1 MLAALIQDVRY
12 TLRLARKSPGFFATV
27 IVLFGLGIGLNC
39 AIFSLVDAL
48 LLRPLPVA
56 RPNELVRLVQV
67 TDRLGARSSFT
78 YHTYRSLT
86 ERAKG
91 LAAVFGYHETTIALR
106 DSRGARSIACHVVS
120 GTFFSAL
127 GVRPLYGRALLPAD
141 ELRTSDAFPAVL
153 SYAFWR
159 GYYAGDPSVV
169 GRRLT
174 LQNRV
179 FTAVGVMPAEFH
191 GVELDT
197 TPDVFIPLI
206 AAEGLDADPNF
217 NSYRKLDYA
226 LVARLRSGVPPL
238 AAQAEAESIFKAA
251 IEEEFHGAQDS
262 NYWTTG
268 KFQLQ
273 SIANGVSLMRP
284 KFSSALLLLMGGGV
298 LLLLIVCAN
307 IGGLLLARTAARRS
321 EIAIRLAIGA
331 TGKQLVRQWLT
342 ETLLVSLAG
351 AVLGLAAAWGA
362 MPLIARGLP
371 PLRNLNAT
379 LVTLSLDLKPNAR
392 LFAFSLLLCILTALF
407 AGLPSAIQAT
417 HHDLHLALKAVR
429 ATQRQPL
436 RWVLISLQVA
446 LCTLLLS
453 MAGLLVSTFQH
464 LRALDPGFDRDHV
477 VTFSLDPGLLGYT
490 PQQTRS
496 LRLRLETAA
505 RELPGVTA
513 VGDASRG
520 LMRGTG
526 VVTTFKPAGQE
537 AAPGE
542 FLNTSLNRVS
552 PEYFDTMGIRFL
564 TGRNFR
570 ANEPPA
576 KPQPIIV
583 NEAFAHRLFPQGDAL
598 GRTVGQGW
606 NQVAEGTHQVVGI
619 VSNAKYRSLREALLP
634 IAYYS
639 WSPDDGGEFILHVR
653 THNDPAAI
661 IDPVR
666 RVLHSIDPRLP
677 FDEIHTLAEE
687 VDASLWPERTLAW
700 LSAAFS
706 IAATVLAGLGVF
718 GALAYA
724 IAQMKREIGIR
735 VALGAPPSAVIRLLL
750 AKPAMFAGA
759 GVAAGLA
766 AMLTLAPVLSGLLYG
781 VVATDPAALTVA
793 AATVLGLALLAM
805 LAAARAALVLN
816 PASVLR
822 ED

>member
-1 MLAALIQDVRY
+1 VLAPLFQDIRY

-27 IVLFGLGIGLNC
+27 VVLLGLGIGLNC

-48 LLRPLPVA
+48 LLRSLPVA

-67 TDRLGARSSFT
+67 TSRLGARSSFT
-78 YHTYRSLT
+78 YHTYRALS

-91 LAAVFGYHETTIALR
+91 LVAVFAYHETTIAFR

-120 GTFFSAL
+120 GTLFSAL
-127 GVRPLYGRALLPAD
+127 GVRPLYGRALLPDD
-141 ELRTSDAFPAVL
+141 ELRASDVLPAVL
-153 SYAFWR
+153 SYTFWR
-159 GYYAGDPSVV
+159 RDYAGDPSVV
-169 GRRLT
+169 GQRLT
-174 LQNRV
+174 SQNRA
-179 FTAVGVMPAEFH
+179 FTIVGVMPAEFH

-197 TPDVFIPLI
+197 TPNVFIPLI
-206 AAEGLDADPNF
+206 AADGLEADPNF
-217 NSYRKLDYA
+217 NSYRKLDYV
-226 LVARLRSGVPPL
+226 LVARLRSGVPLL
-238 AAQAEAESIFKAA
+238 AAQTEAESIFKAA
-251 IEEEFHGAQDS
+251 IDEEFHGAPDS

-273 SIANGVSLMRP
+273 SIVNGVSLMRP

-307 IGGLLLARTAARRS
+307 IGGLLLARTAARRG

-331 TGKQLVRQWLT
+331 TGKQLVGQWLT

-351 AVLGLAAAWGA
+351 AVLGVAAAWGA

-379 LVTLSLDLKPNAR
+379 LVTLSLDLKPNTL
-392 LFAFSLLLCILTALF
+392 LFAFSLSLCVVSALF

-417 HHDLHLALKAVR
+417 RHELHLALKAVR
-429 ATQRQPL
+429 ATSRQPL

-453 MAGLLVSTFQH
+453 VAGLLVSTFQH

-477 VTFSLDPGLLGYT
+477 VTFSLEPGLLGYT

-496 LRLRLETAA
+496 LRLRLEKAA
-505 RELPGVTA
+505 NQLPGVTA

-526 VVTTFKPAGQE
+526 VVTTFTPAGQK
-537 AAPGE
+537 AAPSE

-552 PEYFDTMGIRFL
+552 PEYFDAMGIRFL
-564 TGRNFR
+564 AGRNFR
-570 ANEPPA
+570 ANELPA
-576 KPQPIIV
+576 KPEPIIV
-583 NEAFAHRLFPQGDAL
+583 NEAFARRLFPREDAL

-606 NQVAEGTHQVVGI
+606 NQVAEGTHQIIGI
-619 VSNAKYRSLREALLP
+619 VSDAKYRSLREAMLP
-634 IAYYS
+634 IAYYPWTPNDQGS
-639 WSPDDGGEFILHVR
+639 FILHVR
-653 THNDPAAI
+653 THNDPAGI

-666 RVLHSIDPRLP
+666 RVLHSLDPRLP

-687 VDASLWPERTLAW
+687 VDVSLWPERTLAW
-700 LSAAFS
+700 LSITFSVAA
-706 IAATVLAGLGVF
+706 AALAALGVF

-735 VALGAPPSAVIRLLL
+735 VALGASPVAVIRLLL
-750 AKPAMFAGA
+750 AKPAMFAGL
-759 GVAAGLA
+759 GVAAGIA
-766 AMLTLAPVLSGLLYG
+766 AMLLLAPALSGLLYG
-781 VVATDPAALTVA
+781 VPATDPLALMIAAGA
-793 AATVLGLALLAM
+793 VLGLALFAT

>member
-1 MLAALIQDVRY
+1 VLAPLLHDVRY
-12 TLRLARKSPGFFATV
+12 TLRLARKSPGFFVTV
-27 IVLFGLGIGLNC
+27 IALLGLGIGLNS

-67 TDRLGARSSFT
+67 TNRLGARSSFT
-78 YHTYRSLT
+78 YHTYRALT

-91 LAAVFGYHETTIALR
+91 LAAVFAYHETTIALR

-127 GVRPLYGRALLPAD
+127 GVRPLYGRALLPED
-141 ELRTSDAFPAVL
+141 ELRASDVLPAVL

-159 GYYAGDPSVV
+159 RDYAADPSIV
-169 GRRLT
+169 GQRLT
-174 LQNRV
+174 LQNRA
-179 FTAVGVMPAEFH
+179 FTIVGVMPTEFH

-206 AAEGLDADPNF
+206 AAEGLEAEPDF

-226 LVARLRSGVPPL
+226 LVARLRAGVALP

-251 IEEEFHGAQDS
+251 VEEEFHGAQDS

-268 KFQLQ
+268 NFRLQ

-307 IGGLLLARTAARRS
+307 IGGLLLARTAARRG

-331 TGKQLVRQWLT
+331 TGKQLAGQWLT

-351 AVLGLAAAWGA
+351 AVLGVAAAWGA
-362 MPLIARGLP
+362 MPMIARGLP

-379 LVTLSLDLKPNAR
+379 LVTLSLDLTPNTR
-392 LFAFSLLLCILTALF
+392 LFAFSLSLCVVSALF

-417 HHDLHLALKAVR
+417 RHDLHMALKAVR
-429 ATQRQPL
+429 ATSRQPL
-436 RWVLISLQVA
+436 RWVLIALQVA
-446 LCTLLLS
+446 LCTVLLS
-453 MAGLLVSTFQH
+453 VAGLLVSTFQH

-490 PQQTRS
+490 PQQTQS

-526 VVTTFKPAGQE
+526 LKTTVAQAGQI
-537 AAPGE
+537 AAASE

-552 PEYFDTMGIRFL
+552 PEYFNAMGIHFL
-564 TGRNFR
+564 AGRNFR
-570 ANEPPA
+570 RDEPASKPQPMIVNQAFVRHLCPVGDPLGRTFGQGWKQPA
-576 KPQPIIV
+576 KPDREII
-583 NEAFAHRLFPQGDAL
+583 
-598 GRTVGQGW
+598 
-606 NQVAEGTHQVVGI
+606 GI
-619 VSNAKYRSLREALLP
+619 VSDAKYRSLREAMQP
-634 IAYYS
+634 IAYTP
-639 WSPDDGGEFILHVR
+639 WAPDDNESFILHVR
-653 THNDPAAI
+653 TRNDPAAI
-661 IDPVR
+661 IEPVR
-666 RVLHSIDPRLP
+666 RVLLSIDPRLP

-706 IAATVLAGLGVF
+706 VAAAVLAALGVF

-735 VALGAPPSAVIRLLL
+735 VALGASPAVVIRLLS
-750 AKPAMFAGA
+750 AKPVIFAGA
-759 GVAAGLA
+759 GVAAGVTAFLF
-766 AMLTLAPVLSGLLYG
+766 LAPAFGGLLYG
-781 VVATDPAALTVA
+781 VSANDPLAPIGA
-793 AATVLGLALLAM
+793 AAAVLAIVLSAT
-805 LAAARAALVLN
+805 LAAARAALRLN